1 MTRTD
6 YRLLAALA
14 LSLSLH
20 FLPFLPDLI
29 TQPAKPEAARPL
41 QAELRS
47 PPPPDHPQAP
57 LKLPEPPIKPVAP
70 VKPRPA
76 LPPQANAPKTFTQA
90 VREHLKKLDAA
101 GQFYPPEAITR
112 GLEGDVQVLLVLDE
126 SGKVVAARV
135 EQSSGHALLDEAAL
149 RAVRS
154 LSSVPADSPRDT
166 FLWLRFRLK

>member
-47 PPPPDHPQAP
+47 PPPVNQPSPQ
-57 LKLPEPPIKPVAP
+57 LKLPEPAKPVAP
-70 VKPRPA
+70 VKPRPG
-76 LPPQANAPKTFTQA
+76 LPQQANAPKTFNQA
-90 VREHLKKLDAA
+90 VREHLKKLDAT
-101 GQFYPPEAITR
+101 GQFYPPEAIAR

-135 EQSSGHALLDEAAL
+135 EQSSGHTLLDEAAL

-166 FLWLRFRLK
+166 ILWLRFRLK

>member
-6 YRLLAALA
+6 YRLFAALA

-20 FLPFLPDLI
+20 ILPFLPDA
-29 TQPAKPEAARPL
+29 TQYPSRPEDSRPL

-47 PPPPDHPQAP
+47 PPPVDQPPPP
-57 LKLPEPPIKPVAP
+57 LKLPEQPKPADKLKPQPVPP
-70 VKPRPA
+70 R
-76 LPPQANAPKTFTQA
+76 QANAPKTLNQA

-101 GQFYPPEAITR
+101 GQFYPAEAIAR

-135 EQSSGHALLDEAAL
+135 EQSSGHALLDDAAL

-154 LSSVPADSPRDT
+154 LSSAPAESARDT
-166 FLWLRFRLK
+166 LLWLRFRLK

>member
-1 MTRTD
+1 MTRID
-6 YRLLAALA
+6 HRLFAALA

-20 FLPFLPDLI
+20 LLPFLPDAI
-29 TQPAKPEAARPL
+29 KSPSKPETTRPL

-47 PPPPDHPQAP
+47 PPPVDQAP
-57 LKLPEPPIKPVAP
+57 PVLKLPEPPRPVDSL
-70 VKPRPA
+70 KPRPA
-76 LPPQANAPKTFTQA
+76 KPNQANTPKSFNQA

-101 GQFYPPEAITR
+101 GQFYPAEAIAR

-149 RAVRS
+149 KAVRS
-154 LSSVPADSPRDT
+154 LTSIPADSPHDT
-166 FLWLRFRLK
+166 LLWLRFRLK